1 MWATWQERQ
10 SPSVNYGFCLL
21 HTTSSYMYDHLIYHH
36 ISPCICHCWR
46 IEQLEWYSGVD
57 CCRTKAGKSTAP
69 NNVRPKAFWAL
80 LRLKV
85 QKLIF
90 RHSMRICI
98 YVCFLFPFCVNISE
112 PGGSPKIVIMIQFAQ
127 FISYQLLQRHAKIF
141 IKRQKYS

>member
-1 MWATWQERQ
+1 MCATWQERR

-21 HTTSSYMYDHLIYHH
+21 HTTSSYMYAR
-36 ISPCICHCWR
+36 SSCVT
-46 IEQLEWYSGVD
+46 S
-57 CCRTKAGKSTAP
+57 KAGKLTAL
-69 NNVRPKAFWAL
+69 NNVRPMAFWGSCEAPL
-80 LRLKV
+80 CQRKCLAYLKLKV
-85 QKLIF
+85 QKLIY